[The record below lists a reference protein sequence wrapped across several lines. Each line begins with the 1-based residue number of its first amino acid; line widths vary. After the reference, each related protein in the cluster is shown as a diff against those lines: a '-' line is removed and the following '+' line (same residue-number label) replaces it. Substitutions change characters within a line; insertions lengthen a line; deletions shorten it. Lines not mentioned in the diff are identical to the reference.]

1 MINLEKLNLQ
11 QKAAIN
17 LIQNDLRFIYTIIVN
32 RANIKSNY
40 IVFAMPLIGTIIDG
54 AEDWL
59 KAYNNSS
66 KNKIDIP
73 LFTKEEQEYY
83 ENMRSSIKFW
93 DSPYSTINE
102 NLKQLYSDSDKYF
115 SSLCKP
121 IARILKLY
129 YIFGADLADNQFCGN
144 TILCNSYVPNF
155 SYGTNN
161 GEQIKQLSEIGGKY
175 IALFGATT
183 PYKINTSINFSYSDY
198 GGLNKSPI
206 GNEYSNKFIIF
217 CLLCQVNFILICV
230 EKYISEECSTK
241 LRFAYLQYF
250 YISKI
255 LPEMNSALNSD
266 FKMDTVWVS
275 EQFRNAMA
283 HYKIGIALKPKEII
297 QEDYFMGLTQKYF
310 SCDYHTLKKNIMFN
324 LSSIANQMKIYLDI

>member
-1 MINLEKLNLQ
+1 MISYENMTPQ

-32 RANIKSNY
+32 RANFKSNY
-40 IVFAMPLIGTIIDG
+40 IVSSMPLIGTIIDG
-54 AEDWL
+54 TEDWI

-66 KNKIDIP
+66 KEKINAP
-73 LFTKEEQEYY
+73 LFTEEEQYYY
-83 ENMRSSIKFW
+83 EAMRSSIKLW
-93 DSPYSTINE
+93 DRSYNEINQKIE
-102 NLKQLYSDSDKYF
+102 RLYTDSDKYYA
-115 SSLCKP
+115 SLCKP

-129 YIFGADLADNQFCGN
+129 YIFGADIADNQFCGN

-175 IALFGATT
+175 VAMFGATT
-183 PYKINTSINFSYSDY
+183 PYKTNTSINFGYSDY

-206 GNEYSNKFIIF
+206 GNEYSNRFIVF
-217 CLLCQVNFILICV
+217 CLLCQVNFILICI

-241 LRFAYLQYF
+241 LRFAYLQYY

-255 LPEMNSALNSD
+255 LPELNSALCSD
-266 FKMDTVWVS
+266 FKMDTIWVS

-283 HYKIGIALKPKEII
+283 HYKIGIALKPNKII
-297 QEDYFMGLTQKYF
+297 LEDYFIGLTQKYF
-310 SCDYHTLKKNIMFN
+310 SCDYNALKKNIMFN